1 MRSAVK
7 NENLVYIYV
16 YKRDCR
22 PNGIYLEERRR
33 EEEERRKGKRYHG
46 RRRREEMTEIRY

>member
-33 EEEERRKGKRYHG
+33 EEEEKRTTEEEEEQKKG
-46 RRRREEMTEIRY
+46 TEIRY